1 VSHGFQA
8 TTTVVVINGDEV
20 VVARLAGRV
29 DLELVDRLARLTLA
43 ARRRGEALRLHD
55 PPPDLRRLLELCG
68 LDDVL
73 P

>member
-1 VSHGFQA
+1 VGQEDEA

-20 VVARLAGRV
+20 VVARLDGRV
-29 DLELVDRLARLTLA
+29 DLELVDRLARLT
-43 ARRRGEALRLHD
+43 LHD